1 MNRNN
6 INSKDIVIL
15 FKKNRTFI
23 KRCILSFLILSIIYS
38 FFVTVYYES
47 KITLYPAGELSD
59 SSEIFSD
66 FSDLIESLGI
76 NNLSPDNNFYIP
88 DIIESTNLRKE
99 IVNKKWV
106 TKKFSNPVSL
116 IDYWELADKSI
127 IGKTILF
134 FKNYFNA
141 FEVKNTLLL
150 ENDAID
156 KLDDLIEVDEQNSG
170 LIEVKVLME
179 EPELA
184 KDIVDFI
191 SNYVIEYVSNEQREF
206 ASKTR
211 EYLENRMYLAKEEL
225 YNSENKLSDFR
236 TQYPLNLDTPNLQ
249 LKRLRLIRSVDV
261 NQEVFITLR
270 KQYELAKIE
279 ESKARLFINILDTG
293 KENVYKEYP
302 KRFIIILSFI
312 FLGILLSIIYLI
324 LNQRFKEF
332 IK

>member
-1 MNRNN
+1 M
-6 INSKDIVIL
+6 
-15 FKKNRTFI
+15 
-23 KRCILSFLILSIIYS
+23 
-38 FFVTVYYES
+38 
-47 KITLYPAGELSD
+47 
-59 SSEIFSD
+59 
-66 FSDLIESLGI
+66 IESLGI

-99 IVNKKWV
+99 IVNKKWE

-127 IGKTILF
+127 IGKSILF

-150 ENDAID
+150 ENNAID

-179 EPELA
+179 EPKLA

-225 YNSENKLSDFR
+225 YNSEDKLSDFR
-236 TQYPLNLDTPNLQ
+236 TQFPLNLDTPNLQ
-249 LKRLRLIRSVDV
+249 LERLRLIRSVDV

-312 FLGILLSIIYLI
+312 FLGILLSIMYLI
-324 LNQRFKEF
+324 LNQRFKEL